1 MNIGLFLLF
10 AVVAWIIFAVF
21 IFPLLVMFIF
31 AIPFLLPYLIAAA
44 ALYILWKIL
53 KKRA

>member
-10 AVVAWIIFAVF
+10 AVLAWIIFAVV

-31 AIPFLLPYLIAAA
+31 AIPIILPYVLGAA
-44 ALYILWKIL
+44 ALYLLWKFV